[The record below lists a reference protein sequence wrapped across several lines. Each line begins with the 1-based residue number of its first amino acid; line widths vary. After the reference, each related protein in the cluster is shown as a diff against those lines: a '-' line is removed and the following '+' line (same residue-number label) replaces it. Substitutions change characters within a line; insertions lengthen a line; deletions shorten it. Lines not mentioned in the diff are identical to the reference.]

1 MIVLPPS
8 SYSHFGVYPRFLKN
22 CSLFLQ
28 EIYADVLGI
37 TLTVTK
43 LKCFFHVPPLL
54 RAIWGRYSGFILG
67 MFHVLRRSQYFWWY
81 FVQNLYLILLWSLS
95 KRLWWGIFLLGIFL
109 VNLRAYSWNI
119 VKPSNSSIW
128 IFVHYLYFLKS
139 WAKVLVLTEVGHVA
153 MSMLLWYK
161 DLIFFWFMHK
171 KLTIHWYAIVCHLFK
186 SVKNC
191 HT

>member
-1 MIVLPPS
+1 MFFYIMSPS
-8 SYSHFGVYPRFLKN
+8 AESHLG
-22 CSLFLQ
+22 
-28 EIYADVLGI
+28 EIFWV
-37 TLTVTK
+37 
-43 LKCFFHVPPLL
+43 H
-54 RAIWGRYSGFILG
+54 LG
-67 MFHVLRRSQYFWWY
+67 MFFHVLRKSQYFWWY

-95 KRLWWGIFLLGIFL
+95 KRLWWGIFLLGTFL

-139 WAKVLVLTEVGHVA
+139 WAKVLVLTEAGHVA